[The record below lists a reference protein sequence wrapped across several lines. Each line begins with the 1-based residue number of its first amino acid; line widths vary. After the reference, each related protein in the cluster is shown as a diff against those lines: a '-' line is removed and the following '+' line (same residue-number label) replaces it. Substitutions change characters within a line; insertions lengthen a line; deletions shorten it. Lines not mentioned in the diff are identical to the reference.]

1 MQMRSLIAALA
12 VLGAASALPMA
23 DAGAHTGSPPTGSRR
38 GPDEPTVTVIND
50 SALHGVGSGSAVGP
64 DKALYVTNGT
74 DGTLVRIDPRT
85 GAAKVVGTGLPP
97 KVVEIG
103 GAIDV
108 AFRGRRTYALVTLA
122 GADLGVPAAAM
133 GIYELGDD
141 GEFSLFAD
149 IGAYAAAHP
158 PADPDVFLAQG
169 VQYALDVWHGELL
182 VTDGHHARVYR
193 VDRRGSVSEFLA
205 FSSTDDL
212 VTGIAVD
219 HGRVYLAAPG
229 PIPHAPAT
237 SKVLEV
243 RPGGD
248 AAVVGAWSSGY
259 QGKTGLIV
267 DVEFGPHDR
276 LYGLL
281 QGHWDL
287 APVPDNE
294 GFPAA
299 RRTGEL
305 VRVKGDGT
313 FETVVAGLDQPTS
326 VDFIG
331 KSAFVVTLTG
341 TIVRLDGF

>member
-1 MQMRSLIAALA
+1 
-12 VLGAASALPMA
+12 
-23 DAGAHTGSPPTGSRR
+23 
-38 GPDEPTVTVIND
+38 VTVINHR
-50 SALHGVGSGSAVGP
+50 ALDGVGSGSAVGP

-74 DGTLVRIDPRT
+74 KGTLVRIDPRT
-85 GAAKVVGTGLPP
+85 GAEEVVGTGLPP

-103 GAIDV
+103 GAVDV

-122 GADLGVPAAAM
+122 GADLGVPTAAM
-133 GIYELGDD
+133 GIYEIGDD
-141 GEFSLFAD
+141 GRFSLFAD
-149 IGAYAAAHP
+149 IGAYAAVHP

-169 VQYALDVWHGELL
+169 VQYALEVWHDDLL

-193 VDRRGSVSEFLA
+193 VDRRGSVSELLA
-205 FSSTDDL
+205 FPSTDDL
-212 VTGIAVD
+212 VTGIAVH

-229 PIPHAPAT
+229 PIPHVPAT

-243 RPGGD
+243 RSRGG
-248 AAVVGAWSSGY
+248 AAVVGTWPSGY
-259 QGKTGLIV
+259 QGQTGLVV
-267 DVEFGPHDR
+267 DVEFGRRDR

-287 APVPDNE
+287 EPVPDNE
-294 GFPAA
+294 GLPAA

-331 KSAFVVTLTG
+331 TSAFVVTLTG
-341 TIVRLDGF
+341 TIVRIDGL